1 MSKLNLVGQ
10 RFGRLVVL
18 KEFGS
23 DKRGNILWLCKCD
36 CGNEK
41 VTRGERLRAGVT
53 KSCGCF
59 NKERVRETCFK
70 DLVGKR
76 FGRLLVIKY
85 AYTKGNRVYW
95 ECKCDCGNEICVR
108 GSSLTTGNTKSCG
121 CYNLEVATKKLLI
134 HGMKHTRFYN
144 IWCGMKAR
152 CHNQNSPKYRI
163 YGARGITVCDRWKN
177 SFLAFKE
184 DMYESYLDHCE
195 KHGENNTSIDRI
207 DVNGNYEPSNCK
219 WATWKEQ
226 RANQRRCNV

>member
-18 KEFGS
+18 EEVGS
-23 DKRGNILWLCKCD
+23 DKRGHILWLCKCD

-76 FGRLLVIKY
+76 FGRLVVIKQAPHRNGR
-85 AYTKGNRVYW
+85 AYW
-95 ECKCDCGNEICVR
+95 HCKCDCGNEVDVC

-121 CYNLEVATKKLLI
+121 CYNLEVASKKFI
-134 HGMKHTRFYN
+134 THGMRYTRFYH

-152 CHNQNSPKYRI
+152 CHNQNSHKYRI
-163 YGARGITVCDRWKN
+163 YGARGIIVCDRWKDYFEN
-177 SFLAFKE
+177 FRD
-184 DMYESYLDHCE
+184 DMYESYLAHVEEFGE
-195 KHGENNTSIDRI
+195 KDTSIDRI
-207 DVNGNYEPSNCK
+207 DVNGNYEPSNCR

-226 RANQRRCNV
+226 RVNQRRGSV